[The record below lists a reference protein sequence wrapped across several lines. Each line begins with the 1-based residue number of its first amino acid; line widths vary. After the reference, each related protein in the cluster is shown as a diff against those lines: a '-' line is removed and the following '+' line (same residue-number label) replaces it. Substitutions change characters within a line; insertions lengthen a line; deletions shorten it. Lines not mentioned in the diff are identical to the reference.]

1 MEKNKTVSDEGKIAT
16 LMNNH
21 FTINTKHLNLKP
33 TTIIYEEKLVKMI
46 DTFKNHDFIQRIK
59 LANFQRKVKK
69 GNINLSSKKSTKN
82 SKVPVK
88 NLVEKV
94 NN

>member
-1 MEKNKTVSDEGKIAT
+1 MEKNKVASDNGKIAT

-33 TTIIYEEKLVKMI
+33 TTIIYEEKLVKI
-46 DTFKNHDFIQRIK
+46 LDAFKNHDIMQRIK
-59 LANFQRKVKK
+59 LANFQNKVKK

-82 SKVPVK
+82 SKIPVK